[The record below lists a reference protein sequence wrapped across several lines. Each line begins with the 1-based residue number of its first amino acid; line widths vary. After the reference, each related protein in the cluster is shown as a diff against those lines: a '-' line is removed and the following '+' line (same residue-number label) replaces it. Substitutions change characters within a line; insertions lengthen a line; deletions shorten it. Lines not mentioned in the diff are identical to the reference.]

1 MGDMSKDLV
10 ESLSGIR
17 GIYGKGIT
25 EKLAT
30 EYIFA
35 YCKLFDNKVSKFVIG
50 GDSRPS
56 TPTLKV
62 AIIRALE
69 ACGVKMIIDVGVL
82 PTQVIE
88 YAVLKFKADGG
99 VSITASHNEPEY
111 NGFKFLKQDGALLYE
126 SQSDKLIE
134 MVHNGTNKP
143 ESSDFKSEILD
154 ERENALKNYIDYV
167 LGVVGDESLDKI
179 KSAGLKI
186 LVDPNGGSGIEVLD
200 RLFKKIGVN
209 IEMINSVPGEF
220 KRLIE
225 PNAESL
231 LPLAEKMKNS
241 DYEFACGFDC
251 DADRV
256 EFVISPDSAFAQK
269 TGPVLDGN
277 YVMAL
282 ACDIQLK
289 GTDGEVVVTNTA
301 TSPLVRDVIKKHGAS
316 VKEAEIGEMA
326 VVEEMENQKSII
338 GGEGSNGG
346 VIIPPLKCRDG
357 IMTVVLILK
366 MLASTGR
373 SLSDIV
379 MDYPAYFSMRTKIA
393 CSSQES
399 IEIQNK
405 LAQYFENAGYK
416 TQKTKELKVWFD
428 DNSYIWFHQS
438 GTEAG
443 VFRIIVDGDD
453 KEKVKN
459 MLQQGI
465 EAFNKFKV

>member
-1 MGDMSKDLV
+1 MTKDLV

-17 GIYGKGIT
+17 GIYGQGIT
-25 EKLAT
+25 EKLAK

-56 TPTLKV
+56 GPALKQT
-62 AIIRALE
+62 IIEALE
-69 ACGVKMIIDVGVL
+69 ACGVKQIIDVGVL

-88 YAVLKFKADGG
+88 YAILKYKADGG
-99 VSITASHNEPEY
+99 VCITASHNEPEY
-111 NGFKFLKQDGALLYE
+111 NGFKFLKQDGAILYP

-134 MVHNGTNKP
+134 LVHKGQEQP
-143 ESSDFKSEILD
+143 EMSNFKSEITD
-154 ERENALKNYIDYV
+154 EHENAINNYIEYV
-167 LGVVGDESLDKI
+167 LEVIGDESLNKI
-179 KSAGLKI
+179 KLAGLKI

-200 RLFKKIGVN
+200 KLFKKIGMN
-209 IEMINSVPGEF
+209 IEMINGTPGEF

-231 LPLAEKMKNS
+231 LPLSEKMMNS
-241 DYEFACGFDC
+241 EFEFACGFDC

-256 EFVISPDSAFAQK
+256 EFVISPDSAFAKK
-269 TGPVLDGN
+269 TDPVLDGN

-289 GTDGEVVVTNTA
+289 GTDAEVVVTNTV
-301 TSPLVRDVIKKHGAS
+301 TSPLVRDVIKKYGAV

-346 VIIPPLKCRDG
+346 VIMPPIKCRDG

-366 MLASTGR
+366 MLAETGK
-373 SLSDIV
+373 SLSDV
-379 MDYPAYFSMRTKIA
+379 LMDYPAYFSTRIKIA
-393 CSSQES
+393 CTAEES

-405 LAQYFENAGYK
+405 IAEYFKDKAYK
-416 TQKTKELKVWFD
+416 IQKTKDLKVWLD
-428 DNSYIWFHQS
+428 NNSYIWFHQS

-443 VFRIIVDGDD
+443 AFRIIVDGDN
-453 KEKVKN
+453 KEKVNN

-465 EAFNKFKV
+465 EEFNKFK